1 MAQEEYVQEL
11 KDRLPFLYDDK
22 TETLPDDKESP
33 SYPSKLFD
41 KSEIDLPAEV
51 DVAELGLG
59 VDTSWQ
65 DRAMPEGL
73 DLDALINLGASQ
85 EQIAQVLGVTAAD
98 GGSVNYKMLK
108 LINDTM
114 HDG

>member
-1 MAQEEYVQEL
+1 MLA
-11 KDRLPFLYDDK
+11 FL
-22 TETLPDDKESP
+22 
-33 SYPSKLFD
+33 SK
-41 KSEIDLPAEV
+41 K
-51 DVAELGLG
+51 
-59 VDTSWQ
+59 
-65 DRAMPEGL
+65 
-73 DLDALINLGASQ
+73 LIELGASQ